1 VSNGGNNTSID
12 ENKAA
17 MDMSQFQ
24 QTSQMMPCAA
34 PSVTHQAPVMVSA
47 SHF

>member
-1 VSNGGNNTSID
+1 MINEEQVSNGGNNTSID

-24 QTSQMMPCAA
+24 
-34 PSVTHQAPVMVSA
+34 
-47 SHF
+47 